1 MLKTLITYLFVTV
14 ITVFVLGK
22 PMMTYVAKC
31 KVGSIAYVF
40 DSEKEDETKKES
52 SEEEGDVFIALHFDS
67 GIAVQHFHSSEAK
80 AYNDTYL
87 HRNIIIPFVKGFHIP
102 PEA

>member
-1 MLKTLITYLFVTV
+1 MLKTVITYFLVTF
-14 ITVFVLGK
+14 IAVFVLGK
-22 PMMTYVAKC
+22 PIMTYAVKC
-31 KVGSIAYVF
+31 KVGSMAYVL

-52 SEEEGDVFIALHFDS
+52 SEEEGDVFLVHHFDS
-67 GIAVQHFHSSEAK
+67 GIAIQYFHSSEAK

-87 HRNIIIPFVKGFHIP
+87 YRNIITPFVKGFHIP

>member
-1 MLKTLITYLFVTV
+1 MLKTFITYLLVAV
-14 ITVFVLGK
+14 LAVFVLGK
-22 PMMTYVAKC
+22 PMMTCFAKC
-31 KVGSIAYVF
+31 KAGSIAYVL

-52 SEEEGDVFIALHFDS
+52 SEEEGDVFLVHHFVSAIATLY
-67 GIAVQHFHSSEAK
+67 FHSSEET

-87 HRNIIIPFVKGFHIP
+87 HSNITSPYIKGFHIP